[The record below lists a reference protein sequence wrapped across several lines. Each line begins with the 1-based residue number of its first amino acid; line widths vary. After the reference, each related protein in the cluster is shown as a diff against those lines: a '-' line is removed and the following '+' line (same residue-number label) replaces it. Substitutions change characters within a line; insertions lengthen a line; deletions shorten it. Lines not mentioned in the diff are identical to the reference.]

1 LCKQS
6 VCWLLYAAESA
17 DDAEATG
24 SRLAAG
30 ILSLAA
36 WAAIVGGVEAQ
47 GLGKSERTPEPI
59 APNMKRRPEPLP
71 PSPRPQLRT
80 PRDEMPAA
88 EEDAPLQAPGC
99 PDHGRKLELIA

>member
-1 LCKQS
+1 MR
-6 VCWLLYAAESA
+6 A
-17 DDAEATG
+17 ATG

-59 APNMKRRPEPLP
+59 APNMKHRPEPLP